1 MELDFHLPFHTKVH
15 SMLKCMQK
23 LKISLMNLVL
33 TQTSLQCTEIALS
46 CIRFYTTVESNGP
59 AGDSSESKG
68 QCKKTFDSVI
78 PECSL
83 YSVLVASGE
92 EVDEAM
98 QVYAL
103 HVWPCDLALLLFIA
117 LLPFSLWSRQDPS

>member
-1 MELDFHLPFHTKVH
+1 M
-15 SMLKCMQK
+15 
-23 LKISLMNLVL
+23 
-33 TQTSLQCTEIALS
+33 
-46 CIRFYTTVESNGP
+46 ESNGP

-78 PECSL
+78 PEHSS
-83 YSVLVASGE
+83 YSVLVASEE

-103 HVWPCDLALLLFIA
+103 PVWSCDLVLLLLIPV
-117 LLPFSLWSRQDPS
+117 LPFSLWLHQGPN